1 VASLGIGVGPVL
13 FNIFVGNM
21 DSEIKCTLSKFA
33 DSAEPSGAVDMLEGM
48 DDIQRDLDRLE
59 RWAHANFV
67 KFSKAKHEAL
77 HLSQGNS
84 KHSYR
89 LDREWLESSSEE
101 KVLGILVQHEPDM

>member
-1 VASLGIGVGPVL
+1 MASLGIGVGPVL

-59 RWAHANFV
+59 RWA
-67 KFSKAKHEAL
+67 L

-89 LDREWLESSSEE
+89 LDREWLESSPEE